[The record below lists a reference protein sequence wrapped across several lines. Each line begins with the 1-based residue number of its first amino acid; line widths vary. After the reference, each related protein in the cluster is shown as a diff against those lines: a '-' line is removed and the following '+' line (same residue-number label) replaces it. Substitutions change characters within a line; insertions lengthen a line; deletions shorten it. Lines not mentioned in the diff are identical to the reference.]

1 VTENQELFYLG
12 LKTDIWR
19 KCNGTPGF
27 IAAKYFM
34 WLINPDSSFT
44 VKGVKLE
51 NIKSLAQY
59 DELMLNA
66 KTPFWTGTLTFV
78 LLPILLIYIVCNK
91 PIREQFVNPKMNAK
105 DFTLSILYYVLE
117 QKENV

>member
-1 VTENQELFYLG
+1 VTENQELFYPS

-34 WLINPDSSFT
+34 WLINPDASFK
-44 VKGVKLE
+44 VAGVRLE
-51 NIKSLAQY
+51 NIESLAKY
-59 DELMLNA
+59 DELMFNA
-66 KTPFWTGTLTFV
+66 KLPFWTGVLTLV
-78 LLPILLIYIVCNK
+78 LLPALATYILCNK
-91 PIREQFVNPKMNAK
+91 PIREQFVSPKMDAK
-105 DFTLSILYYVLE
+105 DFTLSILYCVLE